1 MTERPAQ
8 GDGMTER
15 PEPERPPVAR
25 WAVPL
30 ALAVLALVLGL
41 GFALARDSPAPLA
54 IALAF
59 AWAAWATR

>member
-1 MTERPAQ
+1 
-8 GDGMTER
+8 MTER

-30 ALAVLALVLGL
+30 AVSALGLVLGL
-41 GFALARDSPAPLA
+41 AFALARDSPAPLA

>member
-1 MTERPAQ
+1 MTRFNAYDFNAGE
-8 GDGMTER
+8 
-15 PEPERPPVAR
+15 PVAR

-30 ALAVLALVLGL
+30 AVSALGLVLGL